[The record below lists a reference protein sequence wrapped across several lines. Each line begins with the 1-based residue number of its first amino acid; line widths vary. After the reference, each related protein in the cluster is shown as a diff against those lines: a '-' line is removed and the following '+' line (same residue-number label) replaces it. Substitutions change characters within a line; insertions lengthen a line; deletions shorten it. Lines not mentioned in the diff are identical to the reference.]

1 MNSSTHLPWRALA
14 VLLCAL
20 SIAAGPAAGG
30 ALEAQDLE
38 YQRLNVVLDE
48 LPELE
53 QPLDHGAPVPQDSIG
68 IGPGSTLIVNFFDPV
83 EDATFTGICTAAF
96 VMRDR
101 TTGNVYLSA
110 AGHCFIGATFAST
123 HGADADWDPANTL
136 RVRVCV
142 QDCLGGATG
151 LVSAAEG
158 IYPGTTRDI
167 GVGDIK
173 LDYARQTIAGA
184 DVGNDF
190 GIVEIPEELW
200 CEIRTDMPVWN
211 GPATADTSRLV
222 QAGDVLVHYG
232 NGVVVGEVFPE
243 KSRAGLGMA
252 ADSDRWLANLAAAPG
267 DSGSAM
273 NIATVTLEDLVEGEW
288 PGGVLTHLVIDTEGG
303 VVAGTNTSRGIQMA
317 LEDAGFDLEVVHDAA
332 ELCGGGEPVV
342 TTVDDA
348 DPAVE
353 YRKGWHR
360 RDDAAASGSG
370 YHRRMGGAGG
380 GDSPTARLVFDGSEI
395 TYFFAA
401 SEQGGTADVFL
412 DGALAAT
419 VSYAGTAPGS
429 SPEPG
434 RSITFGDLGEGTHE
448 IVIAH
453 RGGAVYVDGFEIVS
467 RAGGGADASAA
478 GTGSVTTTSTGQL
491 SGLGT
496 TLLTRTVEVGPDD
509 EWLSVVVE
517 GASKLPTVNVL
528 DPTGVLVATG
538 GRLLDGSSAAGIDRA
553 PAVAGTYTVQVLD
566 VLGSPSAVGI
576 SVSRTVRRE

>member
-1 MNSSTHLPWRALA
+1 
-14 VLLCAL
+14 
-20 SIAAGPAAGG
+20 
-30 ALEAQDLE
+30 
-38 YQRLNVVLDE
+38 
-48 LPELE
+48 
-53 QPLDHGAPVPQDSIG
+53 
-68 IGPGSTLIVNFFDPV
+68 
-83 EDATFTGICTAAF
+83 
-96 VMRDR
+96 
-101 TTGNVYLSA
+101 
-110 AGHCFIGATFAST
+110 
-123 HGADADWDPANTL
+123 
-136 RVRVCV
+136 
-142 QDCLGGATG
+142 
-151 LVSAAEG
+151 
-158 IYPGTTRDI
+158 
-167 GVGDIK
+167 
-173 LDYARQTIAGA
+173 
-184 DVGNDF
+184 
-190 GIVEIPEELW
+190 
-200 CEIRTDMPVWN
+200 
-211 GPATADTSRLV
+211 
-222 QAGDVLVHYG
+222 
-232 NGVVVGEVFPE
+232 
-243 KSRAGLGMA
+243 
-252 ADSDRWLANLAAAPG
+252 
-267 DSGSAM
+267 M
-273 NIATVTLEDLVEGEW
+273 NIATVTPENLVEGEW

-360 RDDAAASGSG
+360 RDDAAASGAG